1 MKNVPLNRFSWQGI
15 SFVASPVGS
24 PVRLHLETT
33 QYLNMDVAKIFVK
46 ADLTKDLPKK
56 MNFNIQGQDILVEYT
71 YLGLPSKGIK
81 CGKWGHTPKMC
92 LANKCERSEVQTD
105 DEGMRLEESE
115 RVKEKSVGVV
125 DHNLDITQ
133 DMVASNQNGVLE
145 DENEM
150 VERQIREVQRSE
162 NSEQVLEEVVVE
174 GDELFMKNG

>member
-1 MKNVPLNRFSWQGI
+1 M
-15 SFVASPVGS
+15 
-24 PVRLHLETT
+24 
-33 QYLNMDVAKIFVK
+33 
-46 ADLTKDLPKK
+46 
-56 MNFNIQGQDILVEYT
+56 
-71 YLGLPSKGIK
+71 
-81 CGKWGHTPKMC
+81 
-92 LANKCERSEVQTD
+92 
-105 DEGMRLEESE
+105 
-115 RVKEKSVGVV
+115 KEKSVGVV